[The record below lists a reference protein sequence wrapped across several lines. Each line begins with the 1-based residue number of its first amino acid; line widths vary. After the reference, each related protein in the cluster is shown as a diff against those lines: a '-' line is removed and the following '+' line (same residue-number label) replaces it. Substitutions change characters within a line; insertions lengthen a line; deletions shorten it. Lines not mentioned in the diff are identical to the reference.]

1 MENSPTIPG
10 LTKNEQQ
17 VLKKLIEHPKT
28 PDLEIANEMGLS
40 QQAVFKIRH
49 KLERVGIIK
58 GYTPIIDF
66 KKVGI
71 QTLVVLGVKFTKKVW
86 DKYSE
91 EQISEMIQK
100 IPEVITCYR
109 TPESSISHLM
119 VMGFNDTDSKDRYLM
134 KLQTKYSEEIE
145 IINIYP
151 FSVSRIIKEN
161 RVSLL
166 YKVLDKKEPMLGKFF
181 PDK

>member
-1 MENSPTIPG
+1 MESQTEVPG
-10 LTKNEQQ
+10 LTKNEQK
-17 VLKKLIEHPKT
+17 VLKKLIEYPRT

-49 KLERVGIIK
+49 KMERVGIIK

-66 KKVGI
+66 KRIGI
-71 QTLVVLGVKFTKKVW
+71 KTLVVLGIRFTKKVW
-86 DKYSE
+86 DTYSE

-109 TPESSISHLM
+109 TPESNISHLM
-119 VMGFNDTDSKDRYLM
+119 VLGFNDTESKDNYLM

-166 YKVLDKKEPMLGKFF
+166 YKVLDSKEQKLSRFF